1 MERTTNWSNL
11 ASGIRGGKR
20 RIVCPDGFI
29 QEPEGPGI
37 VHTPDKQ
44 YLTAD
49 DMFGRVDT
57 GKTLAHIDFR
67 PLPAEPKG
75 ATGKR
80 VETLLTQRVK
90 AEPNLKVKSNSPNA
104 IWDDLALDR
113 HNVTLPSGYKYQC
126 HWCNQRDCQCSWLER
141 MVRALQSAGLV
152 AKGPWQEIKS

>member
-20 RIVCPDGFI
+20 RIIAPDGFV
-29 QEPEGPGI
+29 QDRPGTP
-37 VHTPDKQ
+37 TPDKQ

-49 DMFGRVDT
+49 DMFDRVDI
-57 GKTLAHIDFR
+57 GKALAHIDFR

-80 VETLLTQRVK
+80 VETLLNQRVK
-90 AEPNLKVKSNSPNA
+90 AEPNLKVKSNSPDA

-113 HNVTLPSGYKYQC
+113 HNVALPSGYKYQC